1 MFELSPETKPAEG
14 QPESKPD
21 VVMAARTT
29 PESDNSVALVLSLAE
44 LDALTDIVL
53 NAPPTKL
60 VDDSMAE
67 HLLRKR
73 MQFQRGFGVPAR
85 HLSEQ

>member
-1 MFELSPETKPAEG
+1 MFELSPDSKPAIG

-21 VVMAARTT
+21 VVLAARTT
-29 PESDNSVALVLSLAE
+29 VDTDNSVALVLSLAE

-60 VDDSMAE
+60 VDEPMAE
-67 HLLRKR
+67 HLLRKL
-73 MQFQRGFGVPAR
+73 MQLQREKLFTSP
-85 HLSEQ
+85 E

>member
-14 QPESKPD
+14 QLESKPD

-67 HLLRKR
+67 HLLRKL
-73 MQFQRGFGVPAR
+73 MQLQREKLFTSP
-85 HLSEQ
+85 E